1 MSEAPNG
8 KAKPE
13 NGPEI
18 VLRDNSLRAAIWKVD
33 GEYGPIFNTKISR
46 YYKNDDG
53 EIRET
58 SSLRERDLLP
68 AAELAAEAHRSI
80 RDRKRDNTQ
89 TRAERETQGTE
100 SNHDWHD
107 DEKSRADIKRERFK
121 EERTPSR
128 GTRREKPR
136 DRAAR

>member
-13 NGPEI
+13 NAPEF

-80 RDRKRDNTQ
+80 RDRKRENAQ
-89 TRAERETQGTE
+89 TRSERDQQPDQI
-100 SNHDWHD
+100 NHDWHD
-107 DEKSRADIKRERFK
+107 DEKSRDEIQRERFK
-121 EERTPSR
+121 QKRETK
-128 GTRREKPR
+128 GTRRTRPR
-136 DRAAR
+136 DRTAR